1 MVKLLPVA
9 AGVLGFESEGEVVFL
24 VGLQFVSRQ
33 LQLLLSY
40 AMNTKTYIYIPLSEA
55 IYVLSVSG

>member
-9 AGVLGFESEGEVVFL
+9 AGVLGFESEGDVVFL

-40 AMNTKTYIYIPLSEA
+40 AMNTKGRCHLEN
-55 IYVLSVSG
+55 LGNLMD